1 MRFDALSAG
10 FGFAFRSN
18 NPSIRTKPHPF
29 AQNIR
34 DNCASDFDE
43 VAMRRFWLLYAAGWV
58 PLVLF
63 YAVATQGNAFLRG
76 ELQVFPALFGALW
89 GLGPAPVLLT
99 LVWPLTGFIERRRLP
114 ALPSVAI
121 HTMAAVLFVLTW
133 LLLSFTIAYF
143 AFTPD
148 EARRAALN
156 FFVWQGMWG
165 LMMYAVV
172 AGVFHAVRAVEAAR
186 TQALA
191 TAQAETLLTRSELV
205 ALRNKLN
212 PHFLFNTLHSII
224 ALTRKDAKAAEA
236 ALLKFSDM
244 LRYVLETE
252 KSGVDMVRLED
263 ELQFVRDYLD
273 LESLRLGNRLSV
285 DWQIDDNAK
294 SHLVPALS
302 VQPLVENSIKHAFN
316 PRIQQ
321 GVLTISAKL
330 DSTNKKL
337 VIVVNDDGP
346 GCDLATVSQSTGL
359 GVRTVE
365 RRLKLEYRERA
376 TFNISTAP
384 KLGFSAQMAI
394 PVAEN

>member
-1 MRFDALSAG
+1 
-10 FGFAFRSN
+10 
-18 NPSIRTKPHPF
+18 
-29 AQNIR
+29 
-34 DNCASDFDE
+34 
-43 VAMRRFWLLYAAGWV
+43 MRRFWLLYSASWV
-58 PLVLF
+58 PLVLL
-63 YAVATQGNAFLRG
+63 YAIATRIDDLLSGNFRILVALANA
-76 ELQVFPALFGALW
+76 AHT
-89 GLGPAPVLLT
+89 LGPAPFLLT
-99 LVWPLTGFIERRRLP
+99 LVWPLTGYLERRSRG
-114 ALPSVAI
+114 AVVAVAM
-121 HTMAAVLFVLTW
+121 HTIAAVLFVGIWHALVYA
-133 LLLSFTIAYF
+133 SSYFYYGPQIAQKLVQSWF
-143 AFTPD
+143 I
-148 EARRAALN
+148 
-156 FFVWQGMWG
+156 WQAMWG
-165 LMMYAVV
+165 LMMYAVI
-172 AGVFHAVRAVEAAR
+172 AGVFHAVRAVEVAR
-186 TQALA
+186 RQAVA
-191 TAQAETLLTRSELV
+191 TAQAETLLMRSELV

-224 ALTRKDAKAAEA
+224 ALTRKDGNAAET

-273 LESLRLGNRLSV
+273 LEALRLGNRLSV
-285 DWQIDDNAK
+285 NWQIDDGAK

-316 PRIQQ
+316 PRVQQ

-330 DSTNKKL
+330 DSTHKKL

-384 KLGFSAQMAI
+384 QSGFSAQMVI
-394 PVAEN
+394 PVAENQ

>member
-1 MRFDALSAG
+1 
-10 FGFAFRSN
+10 
-18 NPSIRTKPHPF
+18 
-29 AQNIR
+29 
-34 DNCASDFDE
+34 
-43 VAMRRFWLLYAAGWV
+43 MRRFWFLYAASWV

-63 YAVATQGNAFLRG
+63 YAVATQGDAVFKG
-76 ELQVFPALFGALW
+76 ELQIAAALIGAAWSLAT
-89 GLGPAPVLLT
+89 APFLLA
-99 LVWPLTGFIERRRLP
+99 LVWPLTGWLDRRR
-114 ALPSVAI
+114 SVPLFAVLI
-121 HTMAAVLFVLTW
+121 HTVAAVMFV
-133 LLLSFTIAYF
+133 IAWHVIIFVIATYVF
-143 AFTPD
+143 SP
-148 EARRAALN
+148 ENARRAAQN

-172 AGVFHAVRAVEAAR
+172 AGVFHAVRAFEAAR
-186 TQALA
+186 RQAVA
-191 TAQAETLLTRSELV
+191 TAQAETLLMRSELV

-224 ALTRKDAKAAEA
+224 ALTRKDAKAAET

-273 LESLRLGNRLSV
+273 LEALRLGNRLSV
-285 DWQIDDNAK
+285 NWQIDEGAK

-316 PRIQQ
+316 PRVQQ

-330 DSTNKKL
+330 DSTHKKL

-376 TFNISTAP
+376 TFSISTAP
-384 KLGFSAQMAI
+384 KSGFSAQMMI
-394 PVAEN
+394 PVAES